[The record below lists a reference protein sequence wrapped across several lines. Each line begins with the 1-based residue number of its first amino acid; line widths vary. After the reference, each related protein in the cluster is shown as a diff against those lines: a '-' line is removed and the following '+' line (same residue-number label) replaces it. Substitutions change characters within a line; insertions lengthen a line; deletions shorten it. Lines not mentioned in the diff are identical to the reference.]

1 MMPLLLVAAVQDL
14 RSKKSTKFSPKIDG
28 DCKALG
34 LCPCHLGGEIIIF
47 LFFPYNI
54 MYLRHGFYY
63 ESGFFSLILFPIF
76 LVLILFVYRFLL

>member
-1 MMPLLLVAAVQDL
+1 MMHLLLVAAVQDL
-14 RSKKSTKFSPKIDG
+14 RSKKSTKFSPKIGG
-28 DCKALG
+28 DCRLG
-34 LCPCHLGGEIIIF
+34 HLGGQIIIF